1 MPDMTIELRSD
12 TKTRPSEGMRAA
24 MAAAKVG
31 DEQSNE
37 DPSVNALCERIA
49 VLLGKSRGIFVPS
62 GTMCN
67 LIAVMVHCRYG
78 DEILAADVSHLMSSE
93 SGGAGLSG
101 ALIRALPSQRGVF
114 TGAQVTAALRPN
126 KINAP
131 KSRLV
136 HVEQTVNRGGGSLW
150 SLEALTD
157 VANAARAAGLALHM
171 DGARVMNAVVATNVS
186 GAQYGELV
194 DSLWLDLSK
203 GLGCPVGAVLV
214 GDDDFIAAAR
224 QWKFRLGGAM
234 RQAGV
239 IAAAGLY
246 ALEHNIERLRVDHDN
261 ARLLAD
267 RLEAIPGVTVLEPQ
281 TNIVF
286 FDVGAAGI
294 GAPDLARELAK
305 EGILIG
311 PHDKTSLRAVT
322 HLDVD
327 AAGIEAAAAA
337 VARIVGRAA
346 H

>member
-1 MPDMTIELRSD
+1 MLDHIIELRSD

-24 MAAAKVG
+24 MAAAAVG

-37 DPSVNALCERIA
+37 DPSVNALTERVA
-49 VLLGKSRGIFVPS
+49 ALLGKSRGIFVPS

-67 LIAVMVHCRYG
+67 LIAVMVHCRHG

-101 ALIRALPSQRGVF
+101 ALIRALASQRGIF
-114 TGAQVTAALRPN
+114 TGAQVTAALRPK

-136 HVEQTVNRGGGSLW
+136 HVEQTVNRGGGAIW
-150 SLEALTD
+150 SLDALGD
-157 VANAARAAGLALHM
+157 VARAAKDAGLALHM
-171 DGARVMNAVVATNVS
+171 DGARLLNAVIASNVS
-186 GAQYGELV
+186 AAQYGELV

-214 GDDDFIAAAR
+214 GDEDFIAAAR

-246 ALEHNIERLRVDHDN
+246 ALDHNIERLRVDHDN

-267 RLEAIPGVTVLEPQ
+267 RLETIAGVSVLEPQ

-286 FDVGAAGI
+286 FDVGATGI
-294 GAPDLARELAK
+294 SAPDLARELAK
-305 EGILIG
+305 EGILVG
-311 PHDKTSLRAVT
+311 PENKTSLRAVT

-327 AAGIEAAAAA
+327 AAGVEAAAAA
-337 VARIVGRAA
+337 IGRIVRHAA
-346 H
+346 E

>member
-1 MPDMTIELRSD
+1 MPDQIIELRSD

-37 DPSVNALCERIA
+37 DPSVNALTERIA
-49 VLLGKSRGIFVPS
+49 ALLGKSRGIFVPS

-101 ALIRALPSQRGVF
+101 ALIRALPSERGIF

-136 HVEQTVNRGGGSLW
+136 HVEQTVNRGGGSIW
-150 SLEALTD
+150 SLEALTE
-157 VANAARAAGLALHM
+157 VGNAARAAGLAVHM

-186 GAQYGELV
+186 AAQYGELV

-246 ALEHNIERLRVDHDN
+246 ALDHNIERLRVDHDN

-267 RLEAIPGVTVLEPQ
+267 RLKVIAGVTVLEPQ
-281 TNIVF
+281 SNIVF
-286 FDVGAAGI
+286 FDVGATGMR
-294 GAPDLARELAK
+294 APDLARELAK

-311 PHDKTSLRAVT
+311 PQDKTSLRAVT

>member
-1 MPDMTIELRSD
+1 MPNEIIELRSD

-49 VLLGKSRGIFVPS
+49 ALLGKSRGIFVPS

-101 ALIRALPSQRGVF
+101 ALIRALPSERGVF

-136 HVEQTVNRGGGSLW
+136 HVEQTVNRGGGSIW
-150 SLEALTD
+150 SLDALTD
-157 VANAARAAGLALHM
+157 VVAAARAAGLAVHM
-171 DGARVMNAVVATNVS
+171 DGARVMNAVVATNVAA
-186 GAQYGELV
+186 AQYGELV

-246 ALEHNIERLRVDHDN
+246 ALDHNIERLRVDHDN

-267 RLEAIPGVTVLEPQ
+267 RLRVIPGVTVLEPQ

-294 GAPDLARELAK
+294 GAADLARELAK

-311 PHDKTSLRAVT
+311 PYDKTSLRAVT

-327 AAGIEAAAAA
+327 AAGIEAAARA
-337 VARIVGRAA
+337 VARIVARAA